1 VTDINEPESDSNR
14 DKRRYRSEN
23 WLREQYWGEGRTAV
37 DMADE
42 VDVKV
47 QTICKWMGKHD
58 IERRDQSEAQTDGNI
73 QQLKNVQWLREQYW
87 EKERTTAEIAEKLGL
102 SGTTVRKYMRRY
114 DIERRGM
121 SEARTDGNAERLQNE
136 RWLREQYWEKGHT
149 LAEIA
154 QKLSV
159 SSGAVRNSM
168 ERHDIERRGES
179 KAQTDGNV
187 ERLQNEQWLREQYCD
202 EERTSYDI
210 AAELGVS
217 DTTVR
222 EQMEEYGIDRRDVSV
237 EGLDEERLREQ
248 YYNKG
253 LTGYEIAEKLG
264 VTPPAVYNR
273 MEAYGME
280 RRSMSE
286 IQTDGNIQP
295 LESEQWV
302 REQYCKKGYT
312 TAEIAEKL
320 GVSDNTVCC
329 RMDRHDIKRRNRSE
343 AQTNGNIQ
351 LVKNEQ
357 WMREQY
363 CEQGKTTYEIAD
375 ELSLS
380 RTTVTKWLD
389 VHEIERKSSV
399 MDPDHLPH
407 RVIGELELNIA
418 NCLRDSGIDYK
429 YESLEVEYG
438 ENRTYIPDFATE
450 SYVIECKGRDWG
462 KVYNKEVT
470 DEQKAE
476 AIMRQLDDREYVVV
490 GIQLPCDI
498 HIPREEHG
506 TIQELFE

>member
-121 SEARTDGNAERLQNE
+121 SEARTDGNA
-136 RWLREQYWEKGHT
+136 
-149 LAEIA
+149 
-154 QKLSV
+154 
-159 SSGAVRNSM
+159 
-168 ERHDIERRGES
+168 
-179 KAQTDGNV
+179 

-351 LVKNEQ
+351 LVRNEQ

-363 CEQGKTTYEIAD
+363 CEQEKTTYEIAD